1 MMFWNLV
8 AAALLVS
15 TPASTNSVPQAIDYE
30 SIAKA
35 ISAGRLDQARAMVA
49 AAVERGAS
57 GDSLERMLAELEDA
71 QGRCDRAVPRYAALL
86 GKYPADAVLAERAA
100 IASLKC
106 GNLAQA
112 KPFLRA
118 ALAAPKPS
126 WQTWNAQGVLCDL
139 EGKWTDAQLAYERAD
154 ALAPGNAL
162 IANNR
167 GWSLLLQGRWE
178 ESIAALERAVQ
189 IAPHLPRAAA
199 NLELARTATDA
210 SLPRRRAGE
219 SAEAWGTRLNDAG
232 VLAGLRGDRKKAIAA
247 FSQALEARSQWF
259 ERAANNLKL
268 AETQK

>member
-1 MMFWNLV
+1 MMLWNLL
-8 AAALLVS
+8 AAALLTS
-15 TPASTNSVPQAIDYE
+15 TPASPSTAPHAIDYE

-57 GDSLERMLAELEDA
+57 GDSLEKTLAELDDA
-71 QGRCDRAVPRYAALL
+71 QGSCERAVPRYAALL
-86 GKYPADAVLAERAA
+86 GKYPADSVLAEKAA

-112 KPFLRA
+112 KQFLRT
-118 ALAAPKPS
+118 ALATPKPS
-126 WQTWNAQGVLCDL
+126 WRAWNAHGVLSDL
-139 EGKWTDAQLAYERAD
+139 EGRWADAQLAYERAD
-154 ALAPGNAL
+154 AVAPGNAL
-162 IANNR
+162 VANNR

-178 ESIAALERAVQ
+178 ESTAVLERAVQ

-199 NLELARTATDA
+199 NLELARSATDA
-210 SLPRRRAGE
+210 SLPRRWTGE
-219 SAEAWGTRLNDAG
+219 SAEDWATRLNDAG
-232 VLAGLRGDRKKAIAA
+232 VLAGLKGDRKKAIAA

-268 AETQK
+268 AEMQR

>member
-1 MMFWNLV
+1 MMLWNLL
-8 AAALLVS
+8 AAALLAS
-15 TPASTNSVPQAIDYE
+15 TPASTNSTAPAIDYE

-57 GDSLERMLAELEDA
+57 GDPLERMLAELDDA
-71 QGRCDRAVPRYAALL
+71 QSRCDRAVPRYAALL
-86 GKYPADAVLAERAA
+86 GKYPADAVLAEKAA

-106 GNLAQA
+106 GYLAQA
-112 KPFLRA
+112 KQFLPV
-118 ALAAPKPS
+118 ALAAPQPS
-126 WQTWNAQGVLCDL
+126 WKAWNAQGVLSDL
-139 EGKWTDAQLAYERAD
+139 EGRWADAQLAYERAD

-178 ESIAALERAVQ
+178 ESTAALERAVQ
-189 IAPHLPRAAA
+189 IAPHLPRSAA
-199 NLELARTATDA
+199 NLELARTATDVA
-210 SLPRRRAGE
+210 LPRRRAGE
-219 SAEAWGTRLNDAG
+219 SAEAWASRLNDAG
-232 VLAGLRGDRKKAIAA
+232 VLAGLKGDRKKAVAA

-268 AETQK
+268 AETQR

>member
-1 MMFWNLV
+1 MLSPLLAV
-8 AAALLVS
+8 ALLTS
-15 TPASTNSVPQAIDYE
+15 TPAPSNGAQQAIDYQ

-49 AAVERGAS
+49 AAVERGAA
-57 GDSLERMLAELEDA
+57 GDSLERMLAELDDA
-71 QGRCDRAVPRYAALL
+71 QGNCDRAVPRYATLL
-86 GKYPADAVLAERAA
+86 GKYPAESVLAEKAA

-112 KPFLRA
+112 RQFLRS
-118 ALAAPKPS
+118 ALATPRPS
-126 WQTWNAQGVLCDL
+126 WQAWNAQGVVSDL
-139 EGKWTDAQLAYERAD
+139 EGRWADAQLAYERAE
-154 ALAPGNAL
+154 ALAPGNAS

-178 ESIAALERAVQ
+178 ESIAALEKAVR
-189 IAPHLPRAAA
+189 ISPHLPRAAA

-219 SAEAWGTRLNDAG
+219 SAEDWATRLNDAG
-232 VLAGLRGDRKKAIAA
+232 VLAGLKGDRKKAIAA

-268 AETQK
+268 AEMQR